1 MQLPSA
7 LTVNETSELTNS
19 TQIQPAN
26 AAQATVT
33 RGSDDTGRGTLSEPL
48 ALRQLSQTLRSSKD
62 ESQKAHEVIAL
73 LRNNPQLMA
82 ACIRL
87 RAAHNDNKPNPPNMA
102 TTPQQQVG
110 ANHGNFITQIPT
122 YQTQHQ
128 ARKENFCSVTQ
139 QNMMT
144 GGTVTIVAQSLPE
157 ISDTANPPASEPA
170 FSAALQLAAA
180 RQLIVQAA
188 ASAAAAGAT
197 SFGQKLKDQTHSLDH
212 VVIRFFVCLTNV

>member
-1 MQLPSA
+1 
-7 LTVNETSELTNS
+7 
-19 TQIQPAN
+19 
-26 AAQATVT
+26 
-33 RGSDDTGRGTLSEPL
+33 
-48 ALRQLSQTLRSSKD
+48 
-62 ESQKAHEVIAL
+62 
-73 LRNNPQLMA
+73 
-82 ACIRL
+82 
-87 RAAHNDNKPNPPNMA
+87 
-102 TTPQQQVG
+102 
-110 ANHGNFITQIPT
+110 
-122 YQTQHQ
+122 
-128 ARKENFCSVTQ
+128 
-139 QNMMT
+139 MMT